1 MVCPARTV
9 KVDEQNPLPAEMI
22 PLLTTEHFT
31 LQSARAILMSEIGTR
46 ATIYLT
52 AVSSAVVALAFV
64 TTLADD
70 ERMIRAFALVLLPV
84 LCFMGF
90 VTRARLSQLAYADLH
105 YQRAINRIR
114 HYYVDA
120 APEAA
125 RYLTLSIHDDLPGV
139 SESGVYPR
147 NWIMGLLPAAMM
159 VAVVNYVITGLL
171 AGLLL
176 AWGARANAMAAILF
190 GVVVGLLLAV
200 FDFVRGGRKFEKQVG
215 DLEVRF
221 PSPDGE

>member
-1 MVCPARTV
+1 M
-9 KVDEQNPLPAEMI
+9 DEQTPLPATLI

-31 LQSARAILMSEIGTR
+31 LQSARAIVMAEIGTR

-52 AVSSAVVALAFV
+52 AVSSTVVALAFV
-64 TTLADD
+64 TTLSGD
-70 ERMIRAFALVLLPV
+70 ERIIRGFALVLLPV
-84 LCFMGF
+84 LCFMGT
-90 VTRARLSQLAYADLH
+90 VTRTRLSQLAYTDLH

-114 HYYVDA
+114 HYYLDV
-120 APEAA
+120 APQAA
-125 RYLTLSIHDDLPGV
+125 RYLTLSAHDDLQGI

-176 AWGARANAMAAILF
+176 AWITRANAPTAILF
-190 GVVVGLLLAV
+190 GVAVGLLLAV
-200 FDFVRGGRKFEKQVG
+200 FDFVRGGRRFTQQMSG
-215 DLEVRF
+215 LEVRF
-221 PSPDGE
+221 PSPPGP